1 MSSNIE
7 KNNMYLVS
15 ESTSQGLTHEEIRS
29 LIEARDKYIEL
40 LKSYVD
46 KGGSKYWL
54 KTQGF
59 INLEIYLP
67 PKKQVRPVYTS
78 SKLVDLV
85 VERIKDQFS
94 NFTDKALDYVLF
106 NGIKYVYHYDSVK
119 SPRRTSVRLSY
130 KVNTGIEKIRNNI
143 HITISALI
151 NSVILDRIEREY
163 SSYYN
168 EALSCFVNPRKVE
181 YY

>member
-1 MSSNIE
+1 MPSNIE
-7 KNNMYLVS
+7 KNNMYLIT
-15 ESTSQGLTHEEIRS
+15 ESTPQGLTNEEIKS

-46 KGGSKYWL
+46 KGGSKHWL
-54 KTQGF
+54 VTQGF
-59 INLEIYLP
+59 VNLAIYLP
-67 PKKQVRPVYTS
+67 PKKQVRAVYTS

-85 VERIKDQFS
+85 VERIKDEFS
-94 NFTDKALDYVLF
+94 NFTNKALDYVLF
-106 NGIKYVYHYDSVK
+106 NGIKYVYNYDSVK
-119 SPRRTSVRLSY
+119 SSRRTSVRLSY
-130 KVNTGIEKIRNNI
+130 KVNTDTEKIRNNM

-151 NSVILDRIEREY
+151 NSAILDRIEREY

-168 EALSCFVNPRKVE
+168 EALSYFVNPRKVE